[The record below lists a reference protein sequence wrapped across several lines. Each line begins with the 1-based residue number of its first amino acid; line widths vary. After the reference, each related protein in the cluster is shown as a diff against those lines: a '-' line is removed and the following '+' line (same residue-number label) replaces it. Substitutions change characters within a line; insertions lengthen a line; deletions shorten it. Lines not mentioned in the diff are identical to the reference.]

1 MSVFVDKVLKAVGD
15 FEMIDGKKTVV
26 VALSGGADSVSLL
39 RVMCGLRGQ
48 LGTEVRACHLNHG
61 LRGAESDEDE
71 KFCGELCGKYYVPIT
86 IKRLNVKEFQQKHES
101 VEETARRL
109 RYGFFDECLEST
121 GRDSVIASA
130 HTANDNAET
139 VLLNLTRGTG
149 LKGLCGIPP
158 VRDRIIRPLIY
169 CTRADVEEYLAELGQ
184 DYVTDKT
191 NFSAEYSRNK
201 IRINVM
207 PQLMSIN
214 PSLVEG
220 ITRMT
225 ANLRSDSD
233 YLERLS
239 DKALLEARREKGY
252 DAAALYA
259 LPCPIRSRAVKKILR
274 NGGIEPSAL
283 RINTAVSLL
292 CKRSARF
299 NPCKNKFFTIRK
311 GICFTEKIE
320 QKYHNI
326 CK

>member
-1 MSVFVDKVLKAVGD
+1 MNGFVDNVLKAVGD
-15 FEMIDGKKTVV
+15 FGMTDGKKTVI

-39 RVMCGLRGQ
+39 RVMCRLREQ
-48 LGTEVRACHLNHG
+48 LETEVRACHLNHG
-61 LRGAESDEDE
+61 LRGEESDKDAE
-71 KFCGELCGKYYVPIT
+71 FCAELCGKFSVPIA
-86 IKRLNVKEFQQKHES
+86 IKKLNVKEYQQKHES

-109 RYGFFDECLEST
+109 RYGFFDECLEKS
-121 GRDSVIASA
+121 GQSSVIAAA

-169 CTRADVEEYLAELGQ
+169 CTRGEVEEYLAELGQ

-191 NFSAEYSRNK
+191 NFSDEYSRNK
-201 IRINVM
+201 IRLNVI

-214 PSLVEG
+214 PSLIEG

-225 ANLRSDSD
+225 AGLRSDSD
-233 YLERLS
+233 YLEGLS
-239 DKALLEARREKGY
+239 DKALLETHRERGC

-259 LPCPIRSRAVKKILR
+259 LPSPIRSRAVKKILQ

-311 GICFTEKIE
+311 GICFIEEIE
-320 QKYHNI
+320 QKYHRR
-326 CK
+326 